1 MQEIPNILLLITP
14 TGHNNAITIL
24 KLNNPLIDVYD
35 LLTNRISNT
44 MWPLWRGHFG
54 D

>member
-1 MQEIPNILLLITP
+1 MQEIPNILPLIIP
-14 TGHNNAITIL
+14 TGHNAITIL
-24 KLNNPLIDVYD
+24 KRNNPLINVYD